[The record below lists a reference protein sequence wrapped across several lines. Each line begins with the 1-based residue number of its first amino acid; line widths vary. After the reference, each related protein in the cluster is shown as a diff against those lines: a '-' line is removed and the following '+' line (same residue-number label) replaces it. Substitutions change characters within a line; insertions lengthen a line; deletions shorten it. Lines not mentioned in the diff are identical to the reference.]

1 MVPLVDFMPQP
12 DTRVESMGAKTIP
25 GVFLGYHIHPGG
37 LWSGDYLV
45 ADLASFKTDCDAAK
59 SKVKIHRAKEVVPNH
74 SGKFIFPVALW
85 RTRSDSY
92 VNQTRGGLPIQKCL
106 T

>member
-1 MVPLVDFMPQP
+1 MPQP
-12 DTRVESMGAKTIP
+12 DTKVESMGAKTIP

-45 ADLASFKTDCDAAK
+45 ADLAPFKTDCDVAK
-59 SKVKIHRAKEVVPNH
+59 SKGTIHRVKELVPNH
-74 SGKFIFPVALW
+74 SGKFIFPAAYW
-85 RTRSDSY
+85 RKKSDSS
-92 VNQTRGGLPIQKCL
+92 VSQTRGALPIQKCL